1 MQEYFAPI
9 RTALQIFPAVA
20 AAGAAPIMV
29 SHYRRFGRL
38 QPVRTGMLYS
48 MIFYGIAALF
58 LVILPLPERTA
69 DFAARY
75 AGAKTPQL
83 TPFTFIADFAAAAA
97 ERDPSSLRDVLALAG
112 MRRFLQPFFNLL
124 LLLPLGFYLRYY
136 FRLHLVK
143 SAAVLV
149 VTTLG
154 FELLQF
160 TGLLGLYPVPYRLFD
175 VDDLMLNTAGGVLG
189 YAAAPLLARVLPSP
203 KPSYAARPAFVALGR
218 RALAFGAD
226 LLLIFATVV
235 AAMLIPPLPRAVQ
248 PWVGVGAIIIDL
260 LLLPMLPRRQT
271 LGMMLLRFRIV
282 GAGARCAT
290 IPQILARFV
299 MLVGV
304 PYGFARIVIE
314 SGVIRRSLGFVG
326 SLIEAVLFLGL
337 LGAYL
342 GTAVLR
348 RDHRG
353 VHELAARTD
362 VEAVTIS
369 SPSSRRQ

>member
-1 MQEYFAPI
+1 MQEYFEPI

-38 QPVRTGMLYS
+38 QPVRTGVLYS

-83 TPFTFIADFAAAAA
+83 TPFTFIPDFVAAVAD
-97 ERDPSSLRDVLALAG
+97 RDPSSLRDVLALFG
-112 MRRFLQPFFNLL
+112 IRQFLQPFFNLL

-136 FRLHLVK
+136 FRLSLVK
-143 SAAVLV
+143 SAAVLIA
-149 VTTLG
+149 TTLG
-154 FELLQF
+154 FELMQY
-160 TGLLGLYPVPYRLFD
+160 TGLLGLYPAPYRLFD
-175 VDDLMLNTAGGVLG
+175 VDDLMLNTAGGLLG
-189 YAAAPLLARVLPSP
+189 YAGTPLLARILPSP
-203 KPSYAARPAFVALGR
+203 KPSYTSRPAFVALGR

-226 LLLIFATVV
+226 LLFVFATVV
-235 AAMLIPPLPRAVQ
+235 AAMLVQPLPRAVQ
-248 PWVGVGAIIIDL
+248 PWVGVGAVIIDL
-260 LLLPMLPRRQT
+260 MLLPMLPRRQS

-282 GAGARCAT
+282 GTGTRRAR
-290 IPQILARFV
+290 IPQVLARFG

-304 PYGFARIVIE
+304 PYGFARVVIE
-314 SGVIRRSLGFVG
+314 SGVIRRNLGFVG

-337 LGAYL
+337 VGAYL
-342 GTAVLR
+342 GTTALR

-362 VEAVTIS
+362 VEAVSTS
-369 SPSSRRQ
+369 SPRR

>member
-1 MQEYFAPI
+1 MQEYFEPI
-9 RTALQIFPAVA
+9 RTALQVFPAVA

-38 QPVRTGMLYS
+38 QPVRTGVLYS
-48 MIFYGIAALF
+48 MIFYSIAALF

-83 TPFTFIADFAAAAA
+83 TPFKFIAEFAAAAA
-97 ERDPSSLRDVLALAG
+97 EREPSRLRDVLTLFG
-112 MRRFLQPFFNLL
+112 MRQFLQPFFNLL

-136 FRLHLVK
+136 FRLPLVK

-149 VTTLG
+149 ATTLG
-154 FELLQF
+154 FELLQY

-175 VDDLMLNTAGGVLG
+175 VDDLMLNTAGGLLG
-189 YAAAPLLARVLPSP
+189 YAAMPLLARVLPSP
-203 KPSYAARPAFVALGR
+203 KPGYATRPAFVALGR

-226 LLLIFATVV
+226 LLFVFATVV
-235 AAMLIPPLPRAVQ
+235 AAMLIPPIPRAVQ
-248 PWVGVGAIIIDL
+248 PWIGAGAIIIDL

-271 LGMMLLRFRIV
+271 LGMMLLRFRVV
-282 GAGARCAT
+282 GDGAPRAT
-290 IPQILARFV
+290 VPQILVRFV

-314 SGVIRRSLGFVG
+314 TGVIRRTLGFAG

-337 LGAYL
+337 VGAYM
-342 GTAVLR
+342 GTTVLR

-362 VEAVTIS
+362 VEAAPTS
-369 SPSSRRQ
+369 LPRR